1 MSSIYFN
8 RSDNDLS
15 VKTKQQ
21 YKRLEYINNFIKKN
35 RLNFKRQNDSYLNS
49 IFVYF
54 NNPEGFFNSLKI
66 SELESNFRRLSENS
80 GIFSETDTEII
91 LSGEFFNIEGVVSV
105 ESLSEMS
112 LLSQVSSGTSGGFAI
127 NEDENINYIKN
138 NPNLNLTGRNVI
150 IAIADTGIDYLHP
163 DFINADGTSKILYLW
178 DQTKEGNSPEGFYF
192 GTEYTRDDINR
203 AISEN
208 DSTLSTDEVGS
219 GTLLSGICA
228 GLGVSNSLYEGIA
241 KDSELIVIKL
251 GTIEGKYNNAY
262 YYVARDYAR
271 KKARELERPLI
282 INTSVGTN
290 SDVGFINRATQST
303 IWYQYGECEIAGIG
317 NEGNTQTHASG
328 KISAEGETQTVEI
341 EIEEEEEFLKIEL
354 WICRPDRVNIKI
366 ISPTGEESK
375 DVGLGY
381 YKNESGIFNFE
392 NTTYTVFYVFPT
404 SYSGQEFITINL
416 YNASPGIWKI
426 NLTGVYI
433 NSGCYNVYL
442 PNRSLINQNTRF
454 LEPDPFYTVNFPTV
468 DRNIFTVGAYDM
480 INNSMWPPSSRGP
493 NIRNIQK
500 PNIVAPGVN
509 IISAYPHNRYGNITG
524 TSAAAAV
531 TSGVA
536 ALFLQYVTQ
545 NNQYKRQGFTQSIY
559 SFFQLGADREDNIQ
573 YPNFIYGYGLLNARK
588 IFEEFR

>member
-35 RLNFKRQNDSYLNS
+35 RLNFKRQNDSYVNS
-49 IFVYF
+49 TFVYF

-91 LSGEFFNIEGVVSV
+91 LSGEFFKIEEVVSV
-105 ESLSEMS
+105 ESLSKMS

-127 NEDENINYIKN
+127 NEDENINYMKN

-192 GTEYTRDDINR
+192 GTEYTREDINR

-228 GLGVSNSLYEGIA
+228 GLGVSNSLYEGVA

-251 GTIEGKYNNAY
+251 GTIDGKYNNAY

-454 LEPDPFYTVNFPTV
+454 LEPDPFYTVNFPAV

>member
-1 MSSIYFN
+1 M
-8 RSDNDLS
+8 
-15 VKTKQQ
+15 
-21 YKRLEYINNFIKKN
+21 
-35 RLNFKRQNDSYLNS
+35 
-49 IFVYF
+49 
-54 NNPEGFFNSLKI
+54 
-66 SELESNFRRLSENS
+66 ESNFRRLSENS

-91 LSGEFFNIEGVVSV
+91 LSGEFFKIEEVVSV

-127 NEDENINYIKN
+127 NEDENINYMKN

-228 GLGVSNSLYEGIA
+228 GLGVSNSLYEGVA

-251 GTIEGKYNNAY
+251 GTIDGKYNNAY

>member
-1 MSSIYFN
+1 M
-8 RSDNDLS
+8 
-15 VKTKQQ
+15 
-21 YKRLEYINNFIKKN
+21 
-35 RLNFKRQNDSYLNS
+35 
-49 IFVYF
+49 
-54 NNPEGFFNSLKI
+54 
-66 SELESNFRRLSENS
+66 ESNFRRLSENS

-91 LSGEFFNIEGVVSV
+91 LSGEFFKIEEVVSV
-105 ESLSEMS
+105 ESLSKMS

-228 GLGVSNSLYEGIA
+228 GLGVSNSLYEGVA

-251 GTIEGKYNNAY
+251 GTIDGKYNNAY

-392 NTTYTVFYVFPT
+392 NTTYAVFYVFPT

-454 LEPDPFYTVNFPTV
+454 LEPDPFYTVNFPAV

>member
-1 MSSIYFN
+1 
-8 RSDNDLS
+8 
-15 VKTKQQ
+15 V
-21 YKRLEYINNFIKKN
+21 
-35 RLNFKRQNDSYLNS
+35 NS
-49 IFVYF
+49 AFVYF

-228 GLGVSNSLYEGIA
+228 GLGVSNSLYEGVA

-251 GTIEGKYNNAY
+251 GTIDGKYNNAY

>member
-1 MSSIYFN
+1 M
-8 RSDNDLS
+8 
-15 VKTKQQ
+15 
-21 YKRLEYINNFIKKN
+21 YI
-35 RLNFKRQNDSYLNS
+35 
-49 IFVYF
+49 

-91 LSGEFFNIEGVVSV
+91 LSGEFFKIEEVVSV

-127 NEDENINYIKN
+127 NEDENINYMKN

-192 GTEYTRDDINR
+192 GTEYTREDINR

-228 GLGVSNSLYEGIA
+228 GLGVSNSLYEGVA

-251 GTIEGKYNNAY
+251 GTIDGKYNNAY

-454 LEPDPFYTVNFPTV
+454 LEPDPFYTVNFPAV